1 MVWIELGF
9 KSAVLPG
16 FAGTNF
22 RFNSAHPHAE
32 YLLALSEDELNP
44 DLIGD
49 MVCGGLM
56 IRRHIVSR
64 ARQEL
69 NLRTWMQLNPD
80 LIPPVDTDITRGTK
94 NQCLPSKP
102 GQGLQLF
109 LPLFYLLEQQRQKFD
124 PTKPPPKNG
133 DLRGCHWP
141 AHSEGSVNTSRN
153 LLSSFYP
160 VINKDWLGIIWR
172 HPHYPSFMDMH
183 PFWIVIN
190 NLGKFGRTCGATSQI
205 MPIQH
210 TPYCA
215 PQNQTLRLDFEILY
229 QSDSV

>member
-1 MVWIELGF
+1 MNAIKSWFNSTSWHRYNQRHQKPMFAKQAGPRTSTF
-9 KSAVLPG
+9 PSAVL
-16 FAGTNF
+16 
-22 RFNSAHPHAE
+22 SARTTA
-32 YLLALSEDELNP
+32 SK
-44 DLIGD
+44 
-49 MVCGGLM
+49 
-56 IRRHIVSR
+56 IRSHQ
-64 ARQEL
+64 A
-69 NLRTWMQLNPD
+69 
-80 LIPPVDTDITRGTK
+80 
-94 NQCLPSKP
+94 
-102 GQGLQLF
+102 
-109 LPLFYLLEQQRQKFD
+109 
-124 PTKPPPKNG
+124 PPKNG

-205 MPIQH
+205 MPTQH

-215 PQNQTLRLDFEILY
+215 PQNQTLGLDFEILY